1 MPCWLNMSRR
11 RCIWLSRA
19 SRTPALALA
28 KVTWVCS
35 AVMWIRTSRRPRSAG
50 SIWISADLRFWLDIH
65 ITRST
70 SASLMPLCCSA
81 SGWPGTRAFTG
92 RVVSVCCEPR
102 AWVSAS
108 SRAAKV
114 SLRLSAF
121 PSACPSAGRSSPACK
136 TPCRSLPSPASGCC
150 SAPCPAC
157 SAANSSLPWAPPC
170 CCDCAPCS
178 RLSFTPPCWLSFSRS
193 ASVFATFCCSVPRV
207 TSSGTGSL
215 AGGCC
220 ASACSAGLSSALSG
234 LSSAS
239 AGKLLPLSA
248 TSGLSAAAAG
258 FGESFLALSA
268 TRSRAGRAACA
279 GRSAGAGRL
288 SRA

>member
-1 MPCWLNMSRR
+1 M
-11 RCIWLSRA
+11 
-19 SRTPALALA
+19 
-28 KVTWVCS
+28 
-35 AVMWIRTSRRPRSAG
+35 RTSRRPRSAG

-70 SASLMPLCCSA
+70 NASLMPLCCSA

-114 SLRLSAF
+114 SLRASDLPSDW
-121 PSACPSAGRSSPACK
+121 PSARRSNPAPACK
-136 TPCRSLPSPASGCC
+136 APCRSLLSPASGCC
-150 SAPCPAC
+150 SATCPAC
-157 SAANSSLPWAPPC
+157 SAARSSLPWATPC

-178 RLSFTPPCWLSFSRS
+178 RLSFTPPCWLSFSS
-193 ASVFATFCCSVPRV
+193 STSVFAAFCCSVPRV
-207 TSSGTGSL
+207 TSSGTGSPIC
-215 AGGCC
+215 GC
-220 ASACSAGLSSALSG
+220 ADSACSAGLSSMLSG
-234 LSSAS
+234 LSSA
-239 AGKLLPLSA
+239 APGKLLPSSA
-248 TSGLSAAAAG
+248 TSGLSAAAGGFAG
-258 FGESFLALSA
+258 LSLALSA